1 MKNAICEE
9 LAVRAAKRK
18 PKNQGN
24 KIKKEKENSNTA
36 EKNVTTA
43 NKIKKIPK
51 EAENSLPKKD
61 KSNN

>member
-1 MKNAICEE
+1 MQ
-9 LAVRAAKRK
+9 LAVSAAKRE

-24 KIKKEKENSNTA
+24 KIKKEKENSDTA
-36 EKNVTTA
+36 EKKVTSA
-43 NKIKKIPK
+43 KKIEKIPK